1 MVNQKPRFRL
11 IKQETKCLPS
21 IGTFVMPSKGP
32 MLLDVAGIKDHPYS
46 PTTTCL
52 GGGSMVSKFAK

>member
-21 IGTFVMPSKGP
+21 IGTLVMPSKAP
-32 MLLDVAGIKDHPYS
+32 MFLDVMGIKDHPYL
-46 PTTTCL
+46 PTTTYL
-52 GGGSMVSKFAK
+52 GSGLMVGKFAK